1 MAFFAYFFA
10 HVLKTFEGNF
20 GVAVGLLSFGASIT
34 AFLIVQPLAAVAL
47 REDKI
52 AVVSAALIPVL
63 LMTCA
68 WNERAMRRHAKLS
81 GVPAA
86 TDGVS
91 TARRPQTGRRYKP
104 GTCSSSAENSTS
116 MLCAFRLRNCG
127 CSAPQP

>member
-10 HVLKTFEGNF
+10 HVLATFEGNF

-34 AFLIVQPLAAVAL
+34 AFLVVQPLADVAL
-47 REDKI
+47 RKDKI
-52 AVVSAALIPVL
+52 SVVAAALIPVL

-86 TDGVS
+86 TDG
-91 TARRPQTGRRYKP
+91 A
-104 GTCSSSAENSTS
+104 
-116 MLCAFRLRNCG
+116 
-127 CSAPQP
+127 

>member
-20 GVAVGLLSFGASIT
+20 GVAVGLLSLAASVA

-52 AVVSAALIPVL
+52 AVVSAALVPVL

-68 WNERAMRRHAKLS
+68 LERSAMRRRGRRPS
-81 GVPAA
+81 RG
-86 TDGVS
+86 DGV
-91 TARRPQTGRRYKP
+91 
-104 GTCSSSAENSTS
+104 
-116 MLCAFRLRNCG
+116 
-127 CSAPQP
+127 

>member
-1 MAFFAYFFA
+1 MAWGAPKNRFPRRLSDALAWPLLYDIPSYGAWALGRMAFFAYFFA

-20 GVAVGLLSFGASIT
+20 GVAVGLLSFGASVT

-68 WNERAMRRHAKLS
+68 WNERAMRRHVDDAS
-81 GVPAA
+81 SRC
-86 TDGVS
+86 DGV
-91 TARRPQTGRRYKP
+91 
-104 GTCSSSAENSTS
+104 
-116 MLCAFRLRNCG
+116 
-127 CSAPQP
+127 

>member
-1 MAFFAYFFA
+1 MPRRLSDALDWPLLYDVPSYGAWALGRMAFFAYFFA

-20 GVAVGLLSFGASIT
+20 GVAVGLLSFGASVA

-68 WNERAMRRHAKLS
+68 WNERAMRRHA
-81 GVPAA
+81 AA
-86 TDGVS
+86 TDD
-91 TARRPQTGRRYKP
+91 A
-104 GTCSSSAENSTS
+104 SSRCDSA
-116 MLCAFRLRNCG
+116 
-127 CSAPQP
+127 